1 MGATQMKPDGF
12 FHTTGNQELRRQVW
26 AGTFFRN
33 SGSPVVFIRNRGQYA
48 RCYFEVFLMA
58 GHGSNGY
65 AYYLAN
71 VSRYGTDAAVSDQNF
86 SGSIDTLSESNS
98 QYNGLRVN
106 PNSNTTYYI
115 HVNVYYHNTETG
127 LEVDSPAGLTLIGR
141 GV

>member
-12 FHTTGNQELRRQVW
+12 FHTTGNQALRRQVW
-26 AGTFFRN
+26 AGSFQLTN
-33 SGSPVVFIRNRGQYA
+33 GQSAVFIRNRGQYS
-48 RCYFEVFLMA
+48 RCYFEVFFMA

-71 VSRYGTDAAVSDQNF
+71 VSRYGTDIAISDVNF
-86 SGSIDTLSESNS
+86 TGSISSLAESNN

-106 PNSNTTYYI
+106 ATADTTYYM

-127 LEVDSPAGLTLIGR
+127 LEVDSPAGLTLIGK

>member
-1 MGATQMKPDGF
+1 MGATQMKPEGI
-12 FHTTGNQELRRQVW
+12 FHTTGAQDMRRQVW
-26 AGTFFRN
+26 AGQFNLT
-33 SGSPVVFIRNRGQYA
+33 SGQSAVFIRNRGQYA

-65 AYYLAN
+65 AYYCAN
-71 VSRYGTDAAVSDQNF
+71 VSRYGTDVALSDVNF
-86 SGSIDTLSESNS
+86 SGTIDSVAESNN

-106 PNSNTTYYI
+106 ASVDTAFYI

-127 LEVDSPAGLTLIGR
+127 SEVDSPAGLIKIGQ

>member
-1 MGATQMKPDGF
+1 MGATQMKPEGV
-12 FHTTGNQELRRQVW
+12 FHTTGSQDMRRQVW
-26 AGTFFRN
+26 AGQFSLT
-33 SGSPVVFIRNRGQYA
+33 SGQNAVFIRNRGQYS

-71 VSRYGTDAAVSDQNF
+71 VSRYGTDVVTSDVHF
-86 SGSIDTLSESNS
+86 TGSISSVAESNN

-106 PNSNTTYYI
+106 ASADTGYYI

-127 LEVDSPAGLTLIGR
+127 QEVDSPAGLVKIGQ

>member
-1 MGATQMKPDGF
+1 MGAPQVTPSGV
-12 FHTTGNQELRRQVW
+12 FHTAGNQDVRRQVW
-26 AGTFFRN
+26 AGTFN
-33 SGSPVVFIRNRGQYA
+33 LSSGQNAVFIRNRGQYS

-65 AYYLAN
+65 GYYLAN
-71 VSRYGTDAAVSDQNF
+71 VSRYGTDVATSDLHFQ
-86 SGSIDTLSESNS
+86 GTIDTLSESNS

-106 PNSNTTYYI
+106 ASANTTYYI

-127 LEVDSPAGLTLIGR
+127 QEVDSPAGLVKIGQ